1 MKPPVVIVGAGGH
14 GRVVLDILR
23 AMRRHVAGFLDD
35 GRPPSGLVNG
45 APVLDG
51 GSAPLASREFLAR
64 HDVIVAIGDNAARRR
79 LAETV
84 LGNGG
89 TLATAVHPACVVS
102 PTAAVGEGTVIV
114 PGAVVNANARI
125 GRFCIVNT
133 GATIGHDVVLEDGA
147 QVAPGANMG
156 GGSRCGADAFVAIG
170 AVVVPKVRIGAGAV
184 LGAGATAVRD
194 IPPGAVALG
203 TPARWRDA

>member
-1 MKPPVVIVGAGGH
+1 MKPTVIVGAGGH

-23 AMRRHVAGFLDD
+23 AMRRRVAGFLDE
-35 GRPPSGLVNG
+35 GRDRDSGLVNG
-45 APVLDG
+45 APMLG
-51 GSAPLASREFLAR
+51 GSALLASREFLAR
-64 HDVIVAIGDNAARRR
+64 HDVLVAIGDNAARRR
-79 LAETV
+79 LVETV
-84 LGNGG
+84 LSNEG
-89 TLATAVHPACVVS
+89 TLATAIHPACVIS
-102 PTAAVGEGTVIV
+102 PTAAIGEGTVIV

-156 GGSRCGADAFVAIG
+156 GGSYCEADAFVAIG
-170 AVVVPKVRIGAGAV
+170 AVVAPKVRIGAGAT

-194 IPPGAVALG
+194 IPPRVVALG